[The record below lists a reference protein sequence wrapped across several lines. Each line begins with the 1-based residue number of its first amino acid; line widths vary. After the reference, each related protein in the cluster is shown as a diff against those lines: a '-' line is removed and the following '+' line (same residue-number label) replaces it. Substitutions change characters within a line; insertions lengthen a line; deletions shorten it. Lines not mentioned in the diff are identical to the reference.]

1 MSYKDIKNFRIRL
14 KERSVYVMGEK
25 CQCCGYNKCITALEF
40 HHLDPLK
47 KDFSFGDNTNRSWQN
62 TKEELKKCIL
72 VCANCHR
79 EIHSGLI
86 DNNKLQ
92 PSFIESRAEE
102 IDKLIQDL
110 KTHKVYYCKTC
121 GKEVWQGNDCCPECA
136 AKKLRV
142 VERPNRELL
151 KEKIRN
157 QTFIS
162 IGNEYGVSDNA
173 IRKWC
178 KAYNL
183 PTKKTNIKMYSDTEW
198 EQL

>member
-92 PSFIESRAEE
+92 SSFIESRAEE

>member
-25 CQCCGYNKCITALEF
+25 CQCCGYDKCITALEF

-92 PSFIESRAEE
+92 SSFIESRAEE

>member
-1 MSYKDIKNFRIRL
+1 MTK
-14 KERSVYVMGEK
+14 
-25 CQCCGYNKCITALEF
+25 TA
-40 HHLDPLK
+40 
-47 KDFSFGDNTNRSWQN
+47 
-62 TKEELKKCIL
+62 I
-72 VCANCHR
+72 
-79 EIHSGLI
+79 
-86 DNNKLQ
+86 
-92 PSFIESRAEE
+92 
-102 IDKLIQDL
+102 
-110 KTHKVYYCKTC
+110 CKTC

>member
-1 MSYKDIKNFRIRL
+1 MSYKDVKNFRIRL

-40 HHLDPLK
+40 HHLNPEE
-47 KDFSFGDNTNRSWQN
+47 KDFSFGNNTNRSWQN

-92 PSFIESRAEE
+92 SSFIESRAEE

-121 GKEVWQGNDCCPECA
+121 GKEVWRGSDRCPECA